1 MHARLTAGRPTARPL
16 GRVAARRECKGGGKP
31 AAPRAPIARP
41 AGAAG
46 KDRPAPGGGR
56 AMRGPPRAARRA
68 APAARVGPPRGAPPA
83 PRIGRMRRPLRT
95 GDRPA
100 RAAGGWGSTPAARA
114 PRARPGRPP
123 RRAPPTARA
132 HAPPAPPAAPR
143 APRAVRAAAQEKK
156 EIMMWEA
163 LREVGGG
170 GAEGGEGGA
179 PRARPPRDPL
189 APPAQ
194 AVDEEMERDPT
205 VCLMGED
212 VGHYGGSYKVGRAG
226 GGGKTGWAPRRP
238 RGALGRPRAPAGA
251 LGRPPIDAWTAS
263 EAHRHRGAPGRAAR
277 APRSTPLL
285 SAAPGHVRPAQKVW
299 RHAPARHPHLRERV
313 HGHGHRGRD
322 DGAEGGA
329 RGREEISG
337 GR

>member
-132 HAPPAPPAAPR
+132 HAPPAPPAVPR

-238 RGALGRPRAPAGA
+238 RGALGRPRAPSDAPQSTPGPRPRRTGTGA
-251 LGRPPIDAWTAS
+251 RPGAPRAPPGRPHSFPLPQVTYGLHKKYGDMRLLDTPICENGFMGMGIGAAMTGLKVG
-263 EAHRHRGAPGRAAR
+263 RG
-277 APRSTPLL
+277 
-285 SAAPGHVRPAQKVW
+285 
-299 RHAPARHPHLRERV
+299 
-313 HGHGHRGRD
+313 
-322 DGAEGGA
+322 
-329 RGREEISG
+329 G
-337 GR
+337 GRK